1 VLDFAGSQ
9 NGYGNFIVIKHW
21 NNYSTA
27 YGHMSR
33 IAPGMRKGTKVSQGD
48 VIGYVGSTGWATG
61 PHLHYEF
68 RINNVALDP
77 MSVNI
82 PNAQPMTT
90 AQLQQFRRVTGNIMH
105 RFALMQQ
112 QHSPIKLAS
121 AE

>member
-1 VLDFAGSQ
+1 
-9 NGYGNFIVIKHW
+9 
-21 NNYSTA
+21 
-27 YGHMSR
+27 
-33 IAPGMRKGTKVSQGD
+33 

-68 RINNVALDP
+68 RVKDVALDP
-77 MSVNI
+77 MSVDI

-105 RFALMQQ
+105 RFALMQPQ
-112 QHSPIKLAS
+112 QSPTKLAS